1 MEDEV
6 TRPPP
11 AGDEGSEETQGSN
24 NGTVKVNR
32 ENATEGDA
40 ASVTGVQGFARETL
54 VLGGVSE
61 YMVEE
66 GPLDDSTREE
76 GGISVPPTATSFYS
90 LQVFGPTPNV
100 LVFLLRWFMQ
110 IEETMESLNLSSNPA
125 LAERHRLMLEI
136 EGGNDEAEGV
146 GRRTE
151 EGSYEWRMRSD
162 EGMEGRRSRG
172 IIFSPGG
179 NEAFMVTGR
188 EEEMREPPLVST
200 PREVGTRPK
209 TVGQSYEQS
218 SSKTISG
225 GSAISKVAARE
236 EIVMEE
242 AVAPS
247 PRSQGCLTDRALS
260 PSQASVTSLL
270 SGTSTVSNA
279 ARRRGLEWD
288 YSEDLG
294 MQEAIGQGQAA
305 ASLSTLEK
313 MAIGSYTEFLR

>member
-1 MEDEV
+1 
-6 TRPPP
+6 
-11 AGDEGSEETQGSN
+11 
-24 NGTVKVNR
+24 
-32 ENATEGDA
+32 
-40 ASVTGVQGFARETL
+40 
-54 VLGGVSE
+54 
-61 YMVEE
+61 
-66 GPLDDSTREE
+66 
-76 GGISVPPTATSFYS
+76 
-90 LQVFGPTPNV
+90 
-100 LVFLLRWFMQ
+100 
-110 IEETMESLNLSSNPA
+110 MESLNLSSNPA

-136 EGGNDEAEGV
+136 EGGTAEAEGG
-146 GRRTE
+146 GRRAE
-151 EGSYEWRMRSD
+151 EWKTRRGEQ
-162 EGMEGRRSRG
+162 EGLEGRRSRG
-172 IIFSPGG
+172 IVFSPGG

-188 EEEMREPPLVST
+188 EVAGEVTGREGEPVREPLLVST

-218 SSKTISG
+218 STKTT
-225 GSAISKVAARE
+225 SKVAVRE
-236 EIVMEE
+236 EVVIMEE
-242 AVAPS
+242 SVAPS